1 MCLLR
6 CVFSCQLRG
15 LLLLSTLHQ
24 LLHVHDP
31 MNMIDPQALKQFVL
45 DALEH
50 DKANLGSYREHPD
63 LERTRAYHMGRLMLL
78 RDFHVITKTE
88 HDLLEIE
95 LLRACV
101 EEADKRDDEIE
112 GSPLDETR
120 KAS

>member
-1 MCLLR
+1 
-6 CVFSCQLRG
+6 
-15 LLLLSTLHQ
+15 
-24 LLHVHDP
+24 